1 MPPMHRSMLKRS
13 FVFKSEEG
21 DNLAGYAFR
30 FSETADGFF
39 GKERFSPDL
48 QVEYADPCL
57 LLRDHNPERLLA
69 RQGQNF
75 QIRTDKEGLYFS
87 ATLPQTD
94 LAKETQTLI
103 KSKILNGA
111 SVGFE
116 PITERTDD
124 QVNVFEKIKLY
135 EISLVPRPYYSS
147 SEVAARHNKT
157 LKHRVLPPELY
168 L

>member
-1 MPPMHRSMLKRS
+1 MHSLMLKRS
-13 FVFKSEEG
+13 FVFRSEEG
-21 DNLAGYAFR
+21 DALAGYAFR
-30 FSETADGFF
+30 FSEVADGFY
-39 GKERFSPDL
+39 GKERFSPGLEVDFA
-48 QVEYADPCL
+48 EPCL

-75 QIRTDKEGLYFS
+75 KIKTDKEGLYFS
-87 ATLPQTD
+87 ATLPQTA
-94 LAKETQTLI
+94 LATETKTLI
-103 KSKILNGA
+103 KDKILNGA

-116 PITERTDD
+116 SVQERMDNK
-124 QVNVFEKIKLY
+124 VKVFEKIKLY

-147 SEVAARHNKT
+147 SEVSARQNKT